1 VSSKRQDEYSL
12 DKVEL
17 VGLES
22 RSDGRHLTNQQLVHH
37 ERVIESQQNIS
48 EEVLKGIEEQENC
61 CIEVQSGIFSVKD
74 QIESKK
80 GPLDFPFNG
89 IFGVG
94 SVTFFQMLFQKLK
107 GGFLI
112 SFSLTII
119 FAILYLM
126 GGYYIK
132 IYSVYSQNEKGDNT
146 ATQQNLTCFGLL
158 FMLLFFLRYTMCMG
172 YLFSFTVSL
181 VLKK

>member
-1 VSSKRQDEYSL
+1 MSSKRQDEYSL
-12 DKVEL
+12 DKVEQ

-48 EEVLKGIEEQENC
+48 EEVLKGIEEQENCCQENC

-94 SVTFFQMLFQKLK
+94 SVTFFQMLFQK
-107 GGFLI
+107 
-112 SFSLTII
+112 
-119 FAILYLM
+119 
-126 GGYYIK
+126 
-132 IYSVYSQNEKGDNT
+132 
-146 ATQQNLTCFGLL
+146 
-158 FMLLFFLRYTMCMG
+158 
-172 YLFSFTVSL
+172 
-181 VLKK
+181 